1 MRQTRKTMLVTH
13 SRLTHERLKDC
24 YLIHFLIAVL
34 AVWWYWLST
43 KFYNSRQGP
52 SNL

>member
-34 AVWWYWLST
+34 AGLVVLAID
-43 KFYNSRQGP
+43 KI
-52 SNL
+52 L